1 MGNNIGK
8 NIRKLRMRQQMS
20 QDDLAPYLNICRQ
33 TLSNY
38 EIGKRLPDIDMLI
51 KLADIFDVSID
62 ALVGRKR

>member
-1 MGNNIGK
+1 MQNIGK
-8 NIRKLRMRQQMS
+8 NIRKLRMKQQMS
-20 QDDLAPYLNICRQ
+20 QDDIAPRLNICRQ

-38 EIGKRLPDIDMLI
+38 ETGKRLPDLDMLV